1 MMEMEAELIVGLAF
15 ASALLILFAGMTR
28 GEQGPNS

>member
-1 MMEMEAELIVGLAF
+1 MMEMEAEVIVGLAF

-28 GEQGPNS
+28 EHGPNS

>member
-28 GEQGPNS
+28 EQGRNS